1 MSRQR
6 EKKRGKNNIII
17 ETILWVTQVLDLADK
32 VLKIAMINIFKEI
45 ECKSEA
51 TNIRMENFTTLLEF
65 PRTERYII

>member
-1 MSRQR
+1 MSRHR
-6 EKKRGKNNIII
+6 EKKKEKKIII

-32 VLKIAMINIFKEI
+32 VNIFKEI